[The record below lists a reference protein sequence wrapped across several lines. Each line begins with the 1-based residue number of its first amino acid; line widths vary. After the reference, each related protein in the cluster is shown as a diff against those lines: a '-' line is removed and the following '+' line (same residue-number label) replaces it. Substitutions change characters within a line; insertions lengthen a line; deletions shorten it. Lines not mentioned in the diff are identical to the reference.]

1 MLGQKCG
8 REMFEQRRAPALAR
22 EYGGEKIAV
31 QILADVAARFVIAH
45 AAQAGVEKPVE
56 MTFRQSERR
65 NEFRATIQTRSNAA
79 DCGLQTGTKFII
91 ERTVSHPRRLLQREH
106 RIAPCVE

>member
-1 MLGQKCG
+1 
-8 REMFEQRRAPALAR
+8 MFEQRRAPALAR

-45 AAQAGVEKPVE
+45 ASQPGVEKPVE
-56 MTFRQSERR
+56 MTIWQCETRDILSATVQTAGYAMDGSLQSCAQ
-65 NEFRATIQTRSNAA
+65 FV
-79 DCGLQTGTKFII
+79 I
-91 ERTVSHPRRLLQREH
+91 ERTVSHPSRMLQCEH